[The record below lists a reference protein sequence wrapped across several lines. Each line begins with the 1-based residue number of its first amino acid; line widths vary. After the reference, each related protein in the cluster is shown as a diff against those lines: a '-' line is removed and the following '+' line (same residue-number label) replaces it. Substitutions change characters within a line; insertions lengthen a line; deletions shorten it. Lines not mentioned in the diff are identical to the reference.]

1 MRLAALIALTVDG
14 MGRGGVTGLSVR
26 LHDTT
31 SGLAV
36 GIGLFKGLFEPGG
49 PDRTQDAERVL
60 AILKDVLIRLRQLS
74 GAVANPDSHS
84 VRRLDLRASVIREAK
99 HLSVSLE
106 FEVTGDAGRL
116 PPNQAELIDLVSRE
130 ALRNV
135 RRHSGASACRINLDV
150 SRCPFVWRA
159 RDWGAGLQAASRASN
174 GLALIQRLA
183 AEMGCE
189 LSISSQPGLG
199 TELVLAGPKCAN
211 QLARSEVADE
221 TA

>member
-1 MRLAALIALTVDG
+1 MA
-14 MGRGGVTGLSVR
+14 VR
-26 LHDTT
+26 LHDAT

-60 AILKDVLIRLRQLS
+60 AILNDVLMRLRQLS
-74 GAVANPDSHS
+74 GDFVSSDKHS
-84 VRRLDLRASVIREAK
+84 AYRPDLRASLAREAK
-99 HLSVSLE
+99 HVAVSLE
-106 FEVTGDAGRL
+106 FEVIGNAGRL

-135 RRHSGASACRINLDV
+135 RRHSGATACRINLDV
-150 SRCPFVWRA
+150 SGCPFVLRA
-159 RDWGAGLQAASRASN
+159 RDWGAGLKAGSRATN

-183 AEMGCE
+183 AEMGCD

-199 TELVLAGPKCAN
+199 TELVLTGPPCAT
-211 QLARSEVADE
+211 QLARSEVAE
-221 TA
+221 KTA